1 MALHGHTKI
10 ELTNVNTGEVE
21 TYEDDNLVTNVI
33 AEMLSPMGL
42 GGNDIYNNLYVN
54 NTNKDKPM
62 EQLRSFTNG
71 LLLFDIPLPEDPNQF
86 FPLPGTK
93 MTGMGSA
100 VTYTGNN
107 KYVGSY
113 NNDES
118 GFFNNYHGYKHVW
131 DFSTHQ
137 GNGEISAACLTTAAG
152 GKIGTGSYPY
162 VSDYRTNTYDIK
174 ANSTTYEQVYA
185 SNSKKITF
193 DNDAWNEKIVYFDG
207 DNDIIITISAPDGYF
222 PQYNYGYKKNTIFK
236 NDYKITFNLYHYPSF
251 TNKFSIFDYY
261 HEESDSYTNCSLRL
275 IKQIEIQLS
284 ELDSILTNSMKENAA
299 SNSKAYIFCWGVSA
313 DNGYIYISFKPSS
326 DIGKYT
332 AKRSISPNEIYTYIW
347 KINIED
353 FSYEYFNII
362 NTTGKVLDL
371 YAREIFRETSFGN
384 SDPEKYKSYYITNN
398 NILIFGGSYGSFII
412 DFSNPLEAKEIFW
425 GDSEEDENKCKI
437 TGMHDLFYWNGY
449 FISSGNFYNEGSYL
463 DNGAYY
469 SLIIDPEAKT
479 IKYLN
484 LSLAYAGGPGTS
496 ISNNP
501 FSRTFFYN
509 LFFKNKNSFKIIRVN
524 NYNGIE
530 INQFLL
536 PNLLITINNLPTTL
550 TKTEAQTMKVTY
562 TIVEEEDT

>member
-10 ELTNVNTGEVE
+10 ELTNVNTEEVE

-93 MTGMGSA
+93 MTGMGST

-152 GKIGTGSYPY
+152 GKIGTGYYPY
-162 VSDYRTNTYDIK
+162 ISDYRTDTYDIR

-185 SNSKKITF
+185 SNNKKIAF
-193 DNDAWNEKIVYFDG
+193 GDWSEKIVYFDG
-207 DNDIIITISAPDGYF
+207 DNDIIITISVPNDGYF
-222 PQYNYGYKKNTIFK
+222 PQYNYNYKGNTIFK

-261 HEESDSYTNCSLRL
+261 HEESSNSYTGCSLRL

-299 SNSKAYIFCWGVSA
+299 SNKAYIFCWSVSA

-326 DIGKYT
+326 DIGGYNV
-332 AKRSISPNEIYTYIW
+332 KRSISPNEIYTYIW

-353 FSYEYFNII
+353 FSYEYFNVI

-371 YAREIFRETSFGN
+371 YAREIFRERQFEKDS
-384 SDPEKYKSYYITNN
+384 EKYKSYYITNN

-412 DFSNPLEAKEIFW
+412 DFLNPLEAKEIFW
-425 GDSEEDENKCKI
+425 GNSEEDENKCKI
-437 TGMHDLFYWNGY
+437 TGMHDLFYWHGY
-449 FISSGNFYNEGSYL
+449 FIGQGYFYNEGNYQGQGK
-463 DNGAYY
+463 NY

-484 LSLAYAGGPGTS
+484 FPLTYAGGDGTN
-496 ISNNP
+496 ISGP
-501 FSRTFFYN
+501 YCFHFYN
-509 LFFKNKNSFKIIRVN
+509 LFFKNRDSFKIIRVGN
-524 NYNGIE
+524 SNSVE

-536 PNLLITINNLPTTL
+536 PNSLITINNLPTTL